1 MKQEAEALL
10 PLLFFDI
17 YFLLHTSR
25 WVVVHGLIYLETWN
39 KIYCAPERGE
49 VNMDGIILKLILL
62 LLKRLV
68 FFFLF

>member
-1 MKQEAEALL
+1 M
-10 PLLFFDI
+10 
-17 YFLLHTSR
+17 
-25 WVVVHGLIYLETWN
+25 VVHGLIYLETWN